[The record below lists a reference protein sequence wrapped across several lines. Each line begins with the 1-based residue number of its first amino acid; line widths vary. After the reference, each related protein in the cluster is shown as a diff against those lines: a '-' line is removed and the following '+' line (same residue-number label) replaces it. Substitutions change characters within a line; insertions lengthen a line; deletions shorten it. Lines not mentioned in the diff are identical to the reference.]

1 MSWLVIALL
10 AGGVAVQRLAGMFAG
25 TALIARFPAFE
36 RLASLI
42 PAAVVSAVIVQL
54 TLTSKS
60 SLVIDERLAGV
71 VVAGVLVWR
80 RAPMVVT
87 IIAAAAVTAALR
99 AVSGA

>member
-1 MSWLVIALL
+1 MTWLVIALL
-10 AGGVAVQRLAGMFAG
+10 AAGVALQRLAGMFVG

-54 TLTSKS
+54 TFTSKS

-71 VVAGVLVWR
+71 AVAGFLVWR

-87 IIAAAAVTAALR
+87 IVAAAAVTAFIRAAFAL
-99 AVSGA
+99 